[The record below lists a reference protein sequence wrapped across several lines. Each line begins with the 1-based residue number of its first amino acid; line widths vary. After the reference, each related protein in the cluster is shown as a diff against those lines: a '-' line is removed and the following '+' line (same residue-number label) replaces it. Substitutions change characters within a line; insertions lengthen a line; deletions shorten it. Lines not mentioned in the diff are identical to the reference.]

1 MVTLVSYLGYLIL
14 EGLGGLIIGAFGLI
28 ISSVGLVMCIKRKLN
43 VLQFYQFLIIVNNYK
58 STLSCPML

>member
-1 MVTLVSYLGYLIL
+1 MVTLVIYLGYLIF

-43 VLQFYQFLIIVNNYK
+43 VLQSYQFLIIVNNYK
-58 STLSCPML
+58 SILSCPML